1 MVALGNEIQ
10 TIFSFLKIVKSNTIM
25 CLNLVENLIHGI
37 QETIL
42 KFYLFINP
50 ILFSLMTLH
59 PIFWFI

>member
-1 MVALGNEIQ
+1 MVALSNEIQ
-10 TIFSFLKIVKSNTIM
+10 TIFSFLKIVKCNTIIG
-25 CLNLVENLIHGI
+25 LNLIENLMYGI

-59 PIFWFI
+59 PIF